1 MEEDMN
7 VVSMELKYCE
17 RCGALW
23 FRVRASG
30 DIYCGA
36 CAAQLAA
43 RHRLTLSRGRPRIP
57 LSDKIDLRGEF
68 ATFPMLYGD
77 GGQA

>member
-1 MEEDMN
+1 METDTN

-30 DIYCGA
+30 NIYCLA
-36 CAAQLAA
+36 CSLQLEE
-43 RHRLTLSRGRPRIP
+43 RHRLALSRGRPRLP
-57 LSDKIDLRGEF
+57 VNDRLDLRGEF
-68 ATFPMLYGD
+68 ATFPLVSLE
-77 GGQA
+77 GGRA